1 MDNVNLDLWKLL
13 FQHQDQIKIK
23 KRIKKKTRENR
34 KKYLRQVELLYQHQ
48 DQICRWITIIKHNHH
63 TQSTFLESK
72 TWKVLSTLHLVHQL
86 QPSTGKTGNHCEES
100 GKRRIPSSS
109 GPIWECDP
117 ETRRLRVQKLL
128 GNECLDLFMPVETRS
143 PNHVSNNKSTIKRN
157 NETIRKL
164 HQENREYFNKT
175 YGITSIQGNV
185 LLFLDDRGI
194 MFKWSKMERGIH
206 ILGINNLEGLA
217 NYLYHPDKIC
227 RYGRHR

>member
-1 MDNVNLDLWKLL
+1 MEITFSAPRSNKDKEENKEENKGKSQEISETGRITLSTSRPNLSMDNYNK
-13 FQHQDQIKIK
+13 
-23 KRIKKKTRENR
+23 
-34 KKYLRQVELLYQHQ
+34 
-48 DQICRWITIIKHNHH
+48 
-63 TQSTFLESK
+63 TQSPHTVNVPGKQNLEPCIWCISY
-72 TWKVLSTLHLVHQL
+72 SHQL
-86 QPSTGKTGNHCEES
+86 ERQGIIVKNPAKEQW
-100 GKRRIPSSS
+100 IPSSS
-109 GPIWECDP
+109 GPVWECDP

-128 GNECLDLFMPVETRS
+128 RNECLDLFMPVETRS

-157 NETIRKL
+157 NGTIRKL

-194 MFKWSKMERGIH
+194 MFKWSEMERGIH